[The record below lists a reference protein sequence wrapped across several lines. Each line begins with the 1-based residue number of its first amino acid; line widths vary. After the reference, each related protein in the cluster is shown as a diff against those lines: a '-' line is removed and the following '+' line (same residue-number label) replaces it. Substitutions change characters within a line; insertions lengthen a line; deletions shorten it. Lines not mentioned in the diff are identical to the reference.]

1 VKNAF
6 FLVTVYGSRFTK
18 RLTSVW
24 DRKRQLI
31 WLGVGLLFGTFSLYP
46 LARDEAGR
54 TDWQYFLQL
63 ETLLVV
69 IICVMFYVY
78 SRKSDK

>member
-1 VKNAF
+1 M
-6 FLVTVYGSRFTK
+6 
-18 RLTSVW
+18 W

-31 WLGVGLLFGTFSLYP
+31 WLAAGLVLGTFWLYP

-63 ETLLVV
+63 ETLLLV
-69 IICVMFYVY
+69 IIGVMFFIYG
-78 SRKSDK
+78 RKK

>member
-1 VKNAF
+1 M
-6 FLVTVYGSRFTK
+6 
-18 RLTSVW
+18 W

-54 TDWQYFLQL
+54 TDWEYFLQL
-63 ETLLVV
+63 ETLLVIV
-69 IICVMFYVY
+69 VAVLFRVY
-78 SRKSDK
+78 GRRGA

>member
-1 VKNAF
+1 M
-6 FLVTVYGSRFTK
+6 
-18 RLTSVW
+18 W

-31 WLGVGLLFGTFSLYP
+31 WLAAGLTLGTFWLYP

-69 IICVMFYVY
+69 VIAVMFYVY
-78 SRKSDK
+78 GRKK